1 MRPVKK
7 ALRALDRP
15 DETLSQQEQV
25 VQTTKCLIE
34 IGEQI
39 DKCLL
44 QYKDPETIKKWK
56 RYEHNLHYITL
67 TKVGFVYLF
76 DCKPW
81 VEIIL
86 I

>member
-15 DETLSQQEQV
+15 DESLTQQEQV
-25 VQTTKCLIE
+25 IQTRKCLLE

-44 QYKDPETIKKWK
+44 QYKDPETIKEW
-56 RYEHNLHYITL
+56 RR
-67 TKVGFVYLF
+67 
-76 DCKPW
+76 
-81 VEIIL
+81 
-86 I
+86 